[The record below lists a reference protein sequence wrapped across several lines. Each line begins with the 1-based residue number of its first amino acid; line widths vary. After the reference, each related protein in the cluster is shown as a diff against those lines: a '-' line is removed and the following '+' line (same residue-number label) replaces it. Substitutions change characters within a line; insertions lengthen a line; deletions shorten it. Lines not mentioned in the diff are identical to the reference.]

1 VDKKM
6 LGLLSIAKLN
16 VKTLQH
22 FICCNVYIVVFV
34 ITIIISQSTSAGEK
48 TLPYPSPVRPKIEFS
63 SDQRSDRALGSYLAG
78 TYALTKN
85 DQLLASKYLSNAL
98 EVNPN
103 NTQLLKN
110 SINAFVAIGDI
121 ESAVPLASRLILS
134 KPNNNFA
141 RLVLIVDFLANQ
153 KIDDAKY
160 QISKLSLEGIYGL
173 LGPLLSAWAEYG
185 NENVNVAISA
195 MESLKTKKI
204 YQPYFSFHSAMIND
218 LSENVIDAEKLYLKT
233 AQTSVGQTNRW
244 ILIYGDFLTRN
255 NRQDEAIKL
264 YKSWL
269 ESDPNSSWLEQVLT
283 KTHHS
288 KDNTQ
293 EIRGYRDGIAEV
305 FYGIA
310 SLLPQS
316 AGHANA
322 LIYTRLALHLRKDFA
337 AAYILLGE
345 IYESLGQFKEAISEY
360 EKVSQESIFLWTA
373 KLRKSQ
379 KLAELKNLDEAM
391 DILRP
396 MVEEQPKR
404 TDAPEVLGDIL
415 RFAEHHTE
423 AIKAYD
429 IAIDRVSVFRSD
441 HWRLLY
447 SRGVSLEQ
455 TKNWERAEKDFLKAL
470 NLSPSQPL
478 VLNYLG
484 YSWLEMEINLNRA
497 KTMIE
502 EAVKLR
508 PNDGYIVDSLGW
520 AYYRLGDFNNAI
532 HFLER
537 ALELI
542 PNDPIINDH
551 LGDAFWETGRFI
563 EARYQ
568 WNRAITL
575 GASGDYV
582 KAIKEKLGRD
592 FKVYDHNLGNGS

>member
-1 VDKKM
+1 
-6 LGLLSIAKLN
+6 
-16 VKTLQH
+16 
-22 FICCNVYIVVFV
+22 
-34 ITIIISQSTSAGEK
+34 
-48 TLPYPSPVRPKIEFS
+48 
-63 SDQRSDRALGSYLAG
+63 
-78 TYALTKN
+78 
-85 DQLLASKYLSNAL
+85 
-98 EVNPN
+98 
-103 NTQLLKN
+103 
-110 SINAFVAIGDI
+110 
-121 ESAVPLASRLILS
+121 
-134 KPNNNFA
+134 
-141 RLVLIVDFLANQ
+141 
-153 KIDDAKY
+153 
-160 QISKLSLEGIYGL
+160 
-173 LGPLLSAWAEYG
+173 
-185 NENVNVAISA
+185 
-195 MESLKTKKI
+195 
-204 YQPYFSFHSAMIND
+204 MI
-218 LSENVIDAEKLYLKT
+218 
-233 AQTSVGQTNRW
+233 
-244 ILIYGDFLTRN
+244 
-255 NRQDEAIKL
+255 
-264 YKSWL
+264 
-269 ESDPNSSWLEQVLT
+269 
-283 KTHHS
+283 
-288 KDNTQ
+288 
-293 EIRGYRDGIAEV
+293 
-305 FYGIA
+305 
-310 SLLPQS
+310 
-316 AGHANA
+316 
-322 LIYTRLALHLRKDFA
+322 
-337 AAYILLGE
+337 
-345 IYESLGQFKEAISEY
+345 
-360 EKVSQESIFLWTA
+360 
-373 KLRKSQ
+373 
-379 KLAELKNLDEAM
+379 
-391 DILRP
+391 
-396 MVEEQPKR
+396 
-404 TDAPEVLGDIL
+404 GDIL